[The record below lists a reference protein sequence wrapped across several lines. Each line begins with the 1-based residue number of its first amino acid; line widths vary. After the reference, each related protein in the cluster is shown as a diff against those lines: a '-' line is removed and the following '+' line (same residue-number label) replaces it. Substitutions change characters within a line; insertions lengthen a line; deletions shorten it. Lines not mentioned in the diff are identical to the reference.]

1 MSVYVPSFAPIA
13 VLAFLGTAAALLLC
27 LLIALYGLVRKSG
40 QTLAI
45 AGAAGVFVLAAYCG
59 ILLGFSLFS
68 HEVELSAGSKKYFC
82 EIDCHIS
89 YAVERVW
96 MPSTVGGEFSPIASD
111 GKFVVVEVRTWFDPA
126 TISPQRGDAPL
137 TPNGRMASVRD
148 KDGHLFGRSARSEQV
163 LAALGLHSTPL
174 TTALRPGESYIS
186 YLVFEVPASADGLK
200 LWLRSTHELDALLW
214 GDERSLWHGKVLFLL
229 SPAPASAKSSL

>member
-1 MSVYVPSFAPIA
+1 MSAYVPSFAPIA

-27 LLIALYGLVRKSG
+27 LLIALYGLARKSG
-40 QTLAI
+40 PTLAI
-45 AGAAGVFVLAAYCG
+45 AGLAGVFVLAAYGG

-89 YAVERVW
+89 YEVERVW
-96 MPSTVGGEFSPIASD
+96 MPSMVGGESSPIASN
-111 GKFVVVEVRTWFDPA
+111 GKFVVVELRTWFDPT
-126 TISPQRGDAPL
+126 TISPWRGDAPL
-137 TPNGRMASVRD
+137 TPNGRATSVRD
-148 KDGHLFGRSARSEQV
+148 KEGRLFAPSARAEQV
-163 LAALGLHSTPL
+163 LAALGLHSIPL
-174 TTALRPGESYIS
+174 ATALRPGQSYIS

-200 LWLRSTHELDALLW
+200 LWLRSTHALDALLW

-229 SPAPASAKSSL
+229 NPAPVRAKSSL